1 MSEVSFRLAL
11 PEDLDDICALE
22 EICFPEEPWSMQM
35 FREELQNDMALFV
48 VAEEQGADESG
59 EHCAEKYR
67 IVGYIVA
74 WVIAPVES
82 QVGSIAVLPEYRRH
96 GLGRQLMEILLAA
109 CRETGTPDTFLEVRV
124 SNEPAIALY
133 KSLGFENDGIRKRY
147 YQDGE
152 DAYTMARR
160 GAAADKAAADSDRA
174 PEETK

>member
-1 MSEVSFRLAL
+1 
-11 PEDLDDICALE
+11 
-22 EICFPEEPWSMQM
+22 MQV

-48 VAEEQGADESG
+48 GAEEQGTDESG
-59 EHCAEKYR
+59 EHCAEKDR

-96 GLGRQLMEILLAA
+96 GLGRQLMEILLAV

-160 GAAADKAAADSDRA
+160 EACAKDDAADSVPA
-174 PEETK
+174 PEKAE